1 MNFCGVWK
9 LKSEWRNKEMLKQ
22 VISSLLFFLIVDLC
36 AQDPLRFEQEVSM
49 LTVNDQQIDT
59 TNLILFVGSSS
70 IRLWVDVEE
79 TFPKQNILNRGF
91 GGSEMSDLI
100 YYFNKL
106 ILPYHPKKIFIY
118 EGDNDINSGKSPD
131 QVMKDFEKLLKL
143 IRENVSITVPVY
155 FISVKPSIA
164 RKELLAKC
172 QTFNKSLK
180 AWTKRSKHV
189 YYVDVW
195 NPAFDRKGNI
205 LKDIFLQDS
214 LHLNK
219 KGYDIWAKQIRPF
232 VK

>member
-1 MNFCGVWK
+1 
-9 LKSEWRNKEMLKQ
+9 MLKHT
-22 VISSLLFFLIVDLC
+22 VFLLLFFGITNLS

-49 LTVNDQQIDT
+49 LTSNDQQVDT
-59 TNLILFVGSSS
+59 TDLILFVGSSS

-79 TFPKQNILNRGF
+79 SFSKQNVLNRGF

-118 EGDNDINSGKSPD
+118 EGDNDLNSGKSPEKVLD
-131 QVMKDFEKLLKL
+131 DFKHLLEL
-143 IRENVSITVPVY
+143 IREKISPTMPVI

-164 RKELLAKC
+164 RKQLLAKC
-172 QTFNKSLK
+172 QSFNKTLR
-180 AWTKRSKHV
+180 AWTKKNKHV

-195 NPAFDRKGNI
+195 SPAFDRKGNI

-219 KGYDIWAKQIRPF
+219 KGYDIWTKQVRPF